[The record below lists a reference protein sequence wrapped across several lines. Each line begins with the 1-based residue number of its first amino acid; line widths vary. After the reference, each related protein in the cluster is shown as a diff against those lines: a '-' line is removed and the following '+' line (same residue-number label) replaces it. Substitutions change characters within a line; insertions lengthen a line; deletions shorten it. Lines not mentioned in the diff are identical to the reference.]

1 MKSFK
6 ILLLFFV
13 LLGFISCSSVKSYS
27 NTCPTKEEVQKKL
40 SVLKRKLNIEKVE
53 KTPIPGI
60 CEVIVKLSDIQKGI
74 FYIDSTG
81 RYIITGSI
89 LDIKTLKNLTRE
101 RLQAINKRF
110 ISKSELSK
118 LDKMVDIVYGK
129 SKNVVYFI
137 TDPDCPFCKRAERI
151 LDKLVKEGKLTVKV
165 ILLPLEVL
173 HPDAKKKAISLVC
186 DNKGFKALMKGYK
199 SSNQCERGKRKIN
212 KNINYLIN
220 HLKVRATPTFIF
232 PDGEIKAG
240 VMSETYIMDKFRS

>member
-1 MKSFK
+1 MKGFK

-13 LLGFISCSSVKSYS
+13 LLGFISCSSVSYS

-40 SVLKRKLNIEKVE
+40 SVLKRKLTIEKVE

-199 SSNQCERGKRKIN
+199 SSNQCERGKEKID
-212 KNINYLIN
+212 KNIDYLIN

-232 PDGEIKAG
+232 PDGEVRPGIIN
-240 VMSETYIMDKFRS
+240 ENYIMNKFKS